1 MFNNK
6 DLSYINKNNAA
17 LILQRINYVLENPY
31 TSNSKP
37 SDFIELY
44 SIRDFIIAKFF

>member
-6 DLSYINKNNAA
+6 DLSYINKDNAA
-17 LILQRINYVLENPY
+17 LILQRINYVLQNPH
-31 TSNSKP
+31 TCNSKP

-44 SIRDFIIAKFF
+44 SIRDFILSKFF

>member
-1 MFNNK
+1 MFNK
-6 DLSYINKNNAA
+6 DLSYINKDNAS
-17 LILQRINYVLENPY
+17 LILQRINYVLNNTN

-44 SIRDFIIAKFF
+44 SIRDFILSKFF

>member
-6 DLSYINKNNAA
+6 DLSYINKDNAA
-17 LILQRINYVLENPY
+17 LILQRINYVLQNP
-31 TSNSKP
+31 NKCCSKP

-44 SIRDFIIAKFF
+44 SIRDFILAKFF